1 MSTTLTYGLLLEVAP
16 GVLRPAILCNS
27 DDLARA
33 RALEALRGTIRQDLA
48 TLVASAMR
56 WDLEIP
62 AELRERV
69 SRWTGGISDGEQL
82 VQELRDALFVSV

>member
-1 MSTTLTYGLLLEVAP
+1 MSVLTYGVLVEVEP
-16 GVLRPAILCNS
+16 GVTRPAIACTP

-56 WDLEIP
+56 WDLEIDP
-62 AELRERV
+62 LLRERV